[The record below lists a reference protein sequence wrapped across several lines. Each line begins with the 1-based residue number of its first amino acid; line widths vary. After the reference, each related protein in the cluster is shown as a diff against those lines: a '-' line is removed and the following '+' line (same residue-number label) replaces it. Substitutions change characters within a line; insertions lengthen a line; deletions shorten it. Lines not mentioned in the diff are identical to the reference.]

1 MMIQIRSVSP
11 SPEGLFNEGKAP
23 GSEMLNH
30 SQFSQLTV
38 ACLAEHLLKKS
49 CMMNPLCGGATGA
62 LGVIFDT
69 QESERAGLV
78 APD

>member
-1 MMIQIRSVSP
+1 MRMMIQIRSVSP

-49 CMMNPLCGGATGA
+49 CMMNPPVRRGDWCIRCYL
-62 LGVIFDT
+62 
-69 QESERAGLV
+69 
-78 APD
+78 

>member
-1 MMIQIRSVSP
+1 MRMMIQIRSVSP

-38 ACLAEHLLKKS
+38 ACLAEHLLKKI
-49 CMMNPLCGGATGA
+49 LH
-62 LGVIFDT
+62 D
-69 QESERAGLV
+69 ESPCAEGRLV
-78 APD
+78 H